1 MHGYR
6 GLWGLDTHDPIG
18 GERAP
23 AGPKYDRDGS
33 VRQSWYDPVGWAGLD
48 KVFPPADLPDE
59 IAGRLSE
66 VQGEVDALT
75 RSIAEKQVAVR
86 KLALDVEAL
95 GISEHTSTLH
105 RRKKK
110 VLEAEQKALQAQK
123 AHRTE
128 LQEVRQAL
136 ESYQQRV
143 RRGEESTPT
152 AHLRHEVHPEPPL
165 PAQHRIMEVWAAL
178 SSAMLLLVL
187 LLLVVFQPEH
197 WFIWLVGLGAIFG
210 AIEATA
216 RRHLT
221 GYLLTIVIVLALVAA
236 AILAVEFWRL
246 LVAFALAAIMAH
258 ATLGNLRELR
268 R

>member
-1 MHGYR
+1 
-6 GLWGLDTHDPIG
+6 
-18 GERAP
+18 
-23 AGPKYDRDGS
+23 
-33 VRQSWYDPVGWAGLD
+33 
-48 KVFPPADLPDE
+48 
-59 IAGRLSE
+59 
-66 VQGEVDALT
+66 
-75 RSIAEKQVAVR
+75 
-86 KLALDVEAL
+86 
-95 GISEHTSTLH
+95 
-105 RRKKK
+105 
-110 VLEAEQKALQAQK
+110 
-123 AHRTE
+123 
-128 LQEVRQAL
+128 
-136 ESYQQRV
+136 
-143 RRGEESTPT
+143 
-152 AHLRHEVHPEPPL
+152 
-165 PAQHRIMEVWAAL
+165 
-178 SSAMLLLVL
+178 MLLLVL